1 MQAPGASVGNWQRV
15 ATPRTD
21 EKWNTIPVGAN
32 DDPKSSTPMCIVE
45 QPRSADDGQG
55 ARRRIAAAPQ
65 SGDGVAGERGAE
77 LGQVADI
84 PQPDAAVG
92 AADAS
97 VWPSGLNATARRRS
111 PCAWDRRWVGSFG
124 CPTAA
129 ACCPWC
135 LLPAGDRRG

>member
-1 MQAPGASVGNWQRV
+1 
-15 ATPRTD
+15 
-21 EKWNTIPVGAN
+21 
-32 DDPKSSTPMCIVE
+32 MCIVE

-97 VWPSGLNATARRRS
+97 CPSGLNATAATAESVRMGSPMGWKLWVSHSRS
-111 PCAWDRRWVGSFG
+111 VLSLV
-124 CPTAA
+124 PTAS
-129 ACCPWC
+129 
-135 LLPAGDRRG
+135 R